1 MDQNSL
7 TRGGGS
13 LTAFV
18 RPSEKIIG
26 DVDVDARH
34 YGRFGRERPLIT
46 KMRRNG
52 LRKQYLLHCC
62 EPIAR
67 YLVPFYI
74 GAQGAEADE
83 PIAPIFHRNPKER
96 ARLFGSADSG
106 HDGNGAQAEG
116 VLCFHRRQARRQ
128 HRRRHLATL
137 STGDRHH
144 AMHLFLRSRD
154 ECRCARESLRK
165 VLIDQR
171 VNMSPTERV

>member
-1 MDQNSL
+1 MPHLKPMDQNSL

-13 LTAFV
+13 LTAFM

-34 YGRFGRERPLIT
+34 DGRFGRERPLIT

-96 ARLFGSADSG
+96 ARLFGSAEFLPKPTHSGPQNKNNKTLVDSG
-106 HDGNGAQAEG
+106 
-116 VLCFHRRQARRQ
+116 
-128 HRRRHLATL
+128 
-137 STGDRHH
+137 
-144 AMHLFLRSRD
+144 LR
-154 ECRCARESLRK
+154 
-165 VLIDQR
+165 
-171 VNMSPTERV
+171 